1 LSTLRQKHYIKLKI
15 SVFLAIMGE
24 SLGFAL
30 QNIRA
35 NMLRTLLSLLG
46 VTIGVFCI
54 ISIFTL
60 VDSLEMNIRDSIS
73 KFGDNVIFVHK
84 WPWAFSSEYPWWKY
98 VNRPEVSYKDM
109 VILQKNFK
117 GAEAMCFSAALGGEK
132 LTAGANTTEGI
143 SISGITEDYPKIVN
157 LTYEAGRYF
166 SDQESQQGDKVIV
179 LGYDVA
185 KSLFKTPEEAIDKK
199 IEVMKRQLRVV
210 GVLSKQGKALGIGS
224 DQDKQVLVPF
234 NLMRSL
240 YDISSKSF
248 SPAIMVKGK
257 TNESLD
263 QLEDDLTGAM
273 RNVRSL
279 GPWDEDNFALNRI
292 TIFTDLIT
300 KMFGKINFFGWI
312 IAGFSILVGG
322 FGIANIMF
330 VSVQERTPIIGIQ
343 KSLGAKS
350 YFILAQFLG
359 ESVFL
364 CIIGGGIGILLI
376 FILSLILNLVLPL
389 QLVLTLK
396 NALIGLGISSAIG
409 VISGYIPSLRAAKM
423 DPIEAIRSG
432 M

>member
-1 LSTLRQKHYIKLKI
+1 
-15 SVFLAIMGE
+15 
-24 SLGFAL
+24 
-30 QNIRA
+30 
-35 NMLRTLLSLLG
+35 MLRTLLSLLG

-84 WPWAFSSEYPWWKY
+84 WPWAFSSDFPWWKY
-98 VNRPEVSYKDM
+98 INRPEVSYKDM
-109 VILQKNFK
+109 QVLQKNFTQ
-117 GAEAMCFSAALGGEK
+117 ADAMCFSASLQGEK
-132 LTAGANTTEGI
+132 LTAGTNSAEGI
-143 SISGITEDYPKIVN
+143 TVAGVTSDYYKIVN
-157 LTYEAGRYF
+157 TGFEAGRFF
-166 SDQESQQGDKVIV
+166 SDEESQQGDKVIV

-185 KSLFKTPEEAIDKK
+185 KSLFNTPQQAINKNV
-199 IEVMKRQLRVV
+199 EVMKRKMRVI
-210 GVLSKQGKALGIGS
+210 GVIAKQGKALGIGS
-224 DQDKQVLVPF
+224 DQDKQVIVPF
-234 NLMRSL
+234 NFMRSMA
-240 YDISSKSF
+240 DINSKNF
-248 SPAIMVKGK
+248 SPVIMVKGK
-257 TNESLD
+257 PNESLD
-263 QLEDDLTGAM
+263 KLEDDLTGAM
-273 RNVRSL
+273 RNVRRL

-389 QLVLTLK
+389 HLVLTLK
-396 NALIGLGISSAIG
+396 NALIGIGISSAIG
-409 VISGYIPSLRAAKM
+409 VVSGYIPSLRAAKM